1 MLSEVCRHGIVEN
14 KDPGDRSSFSLKM
27 LLEMNN
33 WWIILCLH
41 ALETAVALVLTLH
54 CGKEE

>member
-1 MLSEVCRHGIVEN
+1 MLSEVCRHGTVEK

>member
-1 MLSEVCRHGIVEN
+1 
-14 KDPGDRSSFSLKM
+14 M

-54 CGKEE
+54 CGKEK